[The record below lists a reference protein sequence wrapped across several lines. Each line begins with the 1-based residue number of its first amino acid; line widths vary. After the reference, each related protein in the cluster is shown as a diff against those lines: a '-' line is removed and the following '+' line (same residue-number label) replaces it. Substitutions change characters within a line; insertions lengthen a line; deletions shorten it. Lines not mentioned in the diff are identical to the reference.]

1 MQQLRTI
8 LYFTILNFLAD
19 CGYQMVKPKKCP
31 TPPFFFFRKLES
43 EALEIAIGA
52 LNPRIYIDLPLAQ
65 KLACLLAFLFFI
77 TPKEKRRS
85 VRSLHSLFQAR
96 KRIQNYP
103 LQFPIICQK
112 DVDIKLKCPCTINKN
127 LKR

>member
-8 LYFTILNFLAD
+8 IYFTILNFLAD

-31 TPPFFFFRKLES
+31 TPPPFFLFRKLES

-65 KLACLLAFLFFI
+65 KLACKECFSFFI
-77 TPKEKRRS
+77 TPKKNRRS

-103 LQFPIICQK
+103 LQYSYHMPERRRHK
-112 DVDIKLKCPCTINKN
+112 IKMSMHN
-127 LKR
+127 